1 MKLSDSWE
9 ALRDKDFRWFFIA
22 RTVSRT
28 GSSMAPVALAF
39 AVLEVE
45 QTAVALGL
53 VMAARTTAMIVFLL
67 VGGVVSDRFS
77 RRVVL
82 QVSHV
87 LTALTQGVVAWL
99 VITGNATV
107 ASIVAIEAINGA
119 VTAFTMPAM
128 QGLVP
133 QLVPNRLLQQANALM
148 SFAMQGT
155 TVIGPALAG
164 LIVAGPGAGWALAVD
179 AMTYAIAVLALARV
193 TIPPVARA
201 TTSMLHDLREGW
213 SEFTSRQWLWVI
225 VLAFG
230 FLNAIHVGAW
240 VVLGPFIATRHPDL
254 LGERGWGL
262 VLSAEAVGAVL
273 MTVVLMRGQLRHPL
287 RAGMLGVCLVVPALV
302 MLGVAPSVWLLLP
315 VAFAAGMGM
324 EVFGTGWNVALMEN
338 VPQRALSRM
347 ASYDALGSFVAMP
360 VGATVFGWLAT
371 VADPRWLA
379 VISGVAYL
387 LISLAALAVPSV
399 WRLGRRLPEPAER
412 AAAPGV

>member
-45 QTAVALGL
+45 QKAVALGL

-87 LTALTQGVVAWL
+87 LTALTQGAVAWL

-133 QLVPNRLLQQANALM
+133 QLVPNRLLQQVNALM

-338 VPQRALSRM
+338 VPQRALSRV

-360 VGATVFGWLAT
+360 VGATVFGWLAA

>member
-45 QTAVALGL
+45 QKAVALGL
-53 VMAARTTAMIVFLL
+53 VMAARTTATIVFLL

-87 LTALTQGVVAWL
+87 LTALTQGAVAWL

-315 VAFAAGMGM
+315 VAVAAGMGM

-338 VPQRALSRM
+338 VPQRALSRV

-360 VGATVFGWLAT
+360 VGATVFGWLAA

-399 WRLGRRLPEPAER
+399 WRLGRRQPEPAER

>member
-45 QTAVALGL
+45 QKAVALGL
-53 VMAARTTAMIVFLL
+53 VMAARTTATIVFLL

-87 LTALTQGVVAWL
+87 LTALTQGAVAWL

-338 VPQRALSRM
+338 VPQRALSRV

-360 VGATVFGWLAT
+360 VGATVFGWLAA

-399 WRLGRRLPEPAER
+399 WRLGRRQPEPAER

>member
-45 QTAVALGL
+45 QKAVALGL
-53 VMAARTTAMIVFLL
+53 VMAARTTATIVFLL

-87 LTALTQGVVAWL
+87 LTALTQGAVAWL

-338 VPQRALSRM
+338 VPQRALSRV

-360 VGATVFGWLAT
+360 VGATVFGWLAA